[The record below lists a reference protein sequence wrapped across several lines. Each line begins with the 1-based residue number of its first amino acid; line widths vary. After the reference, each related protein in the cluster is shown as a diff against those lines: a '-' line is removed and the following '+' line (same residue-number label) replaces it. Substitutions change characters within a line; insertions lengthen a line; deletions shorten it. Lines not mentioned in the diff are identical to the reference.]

1 MREEQK
7 FIPEAMPDKMD
18 GAEARVSDAVET
30 VEAKGAPLSNREG
43 RRVLAEINADHPGFR
58 DPVYRARRNRI
69 AQIAL
74 DYEPGTIIPD
84 APYTPE
90 EDDAWRVIRR
100 ALKPQHERFAC
111 AEFLECARKLDLPAE
126 RIPQL
131 REVSGRVE
139 AMSGFRL
146 EPVAG
151 LVHPRV
157 FLESLAEGVFL
168 STQYIRHHSAP
179 FYTPEPD
186 VVHEIIGHATML
198 ASERLAEL
206 SRLVGEAVRRTKSEE
221 ALDQLARVYWY
232 TIEFGVVRE
241 DGAVKAYGAGLL
253 SSAGELEM
261 TQDAE
266 LRPLDLDAASRQ
278 LYDATQ
284 YQPFFYC
291 ANSFA
296 EMFTTLRDYLSA
308 L

>member
-1 MREEQK
+1 MQR
-7 FIPEAMPDKMD
+7 
-18 GAEARVSDAVET
+18 AEARVSDAMER
-30 VEAKGAPLSNREG
+30 VEAKVAPTSHSEG
-43 RRVLAEINADHPGFR
+43 RRVLAEINPDHPGFR
-58 DPVYRARRNRI
+58 DPVYRARRNCI

-74 DYEPGTIIPD
+74 DYEPGTAIPD

-90 EDDAWRVIRR
+90 EGNVWRAIRH
-100 ALKPQHERFAC
+100 ALKPRHDGFAC
-111 AEFLECARKLDLPAE
+111 AEFLECEGQLGLPAE

-131 REVSGRVE
+131 REVSERVE

-151 LVHPRV
+151 LVQPRI

-198 ASERLAEL
+198 ASERVADL
-206 SRLVGEAVRRTKSEE
+206 SRLFGEAVRRTKSEE
-221 ALDQLARVYWY
+221 ALDRLARVYWY
-232 TIEFGVVRE
+232 TIEFGVVLE
-241 DGAVKAYGAGLL
+241 NGAVKAYGAGLL
-253 SSAGELEM
+253 SSAGELER

-291 ANSFA
+291 ANSFE
-296 EMFTTLRDYLSA
+296 EMFQTLRDYLSA

>member
-1 MREEQK
+1 MQVEQT
-7 FIPEAMPDKMD
+7 FIPDTMQR
-18 GAEARVSDAVET
+18 AEARISDAIES
-30 VEAKGAPLSNREG
+30 VEATGAPLSHKEG
-43 RRVLAEINADHPGFR
+43 RRELAEINPDHPGFR
-58 DPVYRARRNRI
+58 DPVYRARRNHI

-74 DYEPGTIIPD
+74 DYEPGTTIPD

-90 EDDAWRVIRR
+90 EENVWRVIRR

-111 AEFLECARKLDLPAE
+111 AEFLECARKLDLSAE

-131 REVSGRVE
+131 REVSERVE

-151 LVHPRV
+151 LVQPRV
-157 FLESLAEGVFL
+157 FLESLAKGVFL
-168 STQYIRHHSAP
+168 STQYIRHHSTP

-206 SRLVGEAVRRTKSEE
+206 SRLVGEAVRRTKSEA

-253 SSAGELEM
+253 SSAGELER
-261 TQDAE
+261 TQQADI
-266 LRPLDLDAASRQ
+266 RPLDLDAASRQ

-291 ANSFA
+291 ANSFE
-296 EMFTTLRDYLSA
+296 EMFQTLRDYLSA
-308 L
+308 F

>member
-1 MREEQK
+1 MQR
-7 FIPEAMPDKMD
+7 
-18 GAEARVSDAVET
+18 AEARVSSDAIER
-30 VEAKGAPLSNREG
+30 VEATGAPLSHGEG
-43 RRVLAEINADHPGFR
+43 RRELAEINPDHPGFR
-58 DPVYRARRNRI
+58 DPVYRARRNHI

-74 DYEPGTIIPD
+74 DYEPGTTIPD

-90 EDDAWRVIRR
+90 EENVWRVIRR

-111 AEFLECARKLDLPAE
+111 AEFLECARKLDLSAE

-131 REVSGRVE
+131 REVSERVE

-151 LVHPRV
+151 LVQPRV

-168 STQYIRHHSAP
+168 STQYIRHHSTP

-232 TIEFGVVRE
+232 TIEFGVVCE

-253 SSAGELEM
+253 SSAGELER
-261 TQDAE
+261 TQQAE
-266 LRPLDLDAASRQ
+266 IRPLDLDAASRQ

-291 ANSFA
+291 ANSFE
-296 EMFTTLRDYLSA
+296 EMFQTLREYLSA
-308 L
+308 F

>member
-1 MREEQK
+1 MKVEQRL
-7 FIPEAMPDKMD
+7 IPDEMH
-18 GAEARVSDAVET
+18 GAEARAFDAIEKVEST
-30 VEAKGAPLSNREG
+30 SAPLSNREG
-43 RRVLAEINADHPGFR
+43 RRALAEINPDHPGFR

-69 AQIAL
+69 ARIAL

-90 EDDAWRVIRR
+90 EDGVWRAVRS

-131 REVSGRVE
+131 REVSERVE

-198 ASERLAEL
+198 ASERMAEL
-206 SRLVGEAVRRTKSEE
+206 SRLVGEAVRRTKSAE

-241 DGAVKAYGAGLL
+241 DGGVKSYGAGLL
-253 SSAGELEM
+253 SSAGELER
-261 TQDAE
+261 TQGAE
-266 LRPLDLDAASRQ
+266 LRALDLDAASRQ

-296 EMFTTLRDYLSA
+296 EMFQTLRDYLSA